1 MTYET
6 LHPAIQAAFW
16 LAALLPYAAWW
27 AGDWVGRWVRG
38 KFISFTNKKVNNGIH
53 IQRKKNG

>member
-38 KFISFTNKKVNNGIH
+38 KLKSS
-53 IQRKKNG
+53 

>member
-16 LAALLPYAAWW
+16 LAMLLPYAAWW
-27 AGDWVGRWVRG
+27 AGDLVGRWIYRKLVR
-38 KFISFTNKKVNNGIH
+38 K
-53 IQRKKNG
+53 